1 MALSFIPKARKEKFL
16 AKMAGENITLPK
28 AKGHTEELYKAI
40 ADNINSGG
48 ASPTAIQDAVNDYL
62 DEHPVSEVTMEELAS
77 QPIEPPTTKVGIY
90 KQKFG
95 NCTITQKANN
105 VVGVSNPTADMGGA
119 LFEVEINP
127 NIENTFTFSY
137 KNIVTESND
146 LFINIYVYTNA
157 YIKLG
162 NTRTVGKSDQT
173 LEVVLSPD
181 VIAEK
186 GITSPVIIGLISNR
200 IATYDI
206 SVVNEYGDGTTVST
220 LKNDVIDLKTKKQLV
235 GKKAIFLGDSIT
247 ALTGER
253 SWVDKFCN
261 LTGVSKVA
269 NTAVNGATLND
280 KSDTVLDGNPQFNGS
295 DNNVNNTLA
304 NQVQKIVNNAYDT
317 PDLIIIAIGTN
328 SGITADDTRLK
339 ASYRDGSN
347 NLVPLTD
354 LDRTHSEGAFRYC
367 NETLHNLYPNAIIC
381 WCNPIQG
388 AIELRN
394 TVSVSS
400 WAEALRTLTE
410 YGGVINIETNRCGIM
425 MANEV
430 NGANGECLQDGLH
443 PNANGAS
450 KMARYNAAAISRL
463 I

>member
-1 MALSFIPKARKEKFL
+1 MEKAITRKETYL
-16 AKMAGENITLPK
+16 Q
-28 AKGHTEELYKAI
+28 AI
-40 ADNINSGG
+40 ASGNTSDLPEKPLTREEVLLEKI
-48 ASPTAIQDAVNDYL
+48 AKKPSTAVDPSVITEAVNDYL
-62 DEHPVSEVTMEELAS
+62 DEHPVSEVTMEELAT
-77 QPIEPPTTKVGIY
+77 QPIEPPTTKVGVY

-146 LFINIYVYTNA
+146 LFINIYVWANGYK
-157 YIKLG
+157 KLG
-162 NTRTVGKSDQT
+162 DTRTVGKADQT
-173 LEVVLSPD
+173 IEVVLTPD

-206 SVVNEYGDGTTVST
+206 SVVNEYGDNTTVST
-220 LKNDVIDLKTKKQLV
+220 LKNDVVDLKTKKQLV
-235 GKKAIFLGDSIT
+235 SKKAIFLGDSIT

-261 LTGVSKVA
+261 LTGVTKVV
-269 NTAVNGATLND
+269 NVAVNSATLHD
-280 KSDTVLDGNPQFNGS
+280 KEGTVLDGNPTSENAT
-295 DNNVNNTLA
+295 NNTLA
-304 NQVQKIVNNAYDT
+304 NQVQKIINNQYET

-328 SGITADDTRLK
+328 DGITADDTRLR
-339 ASYRDGSN
+339 ASYVDGSN
-347 NLVPLTD
+347 NLVALAD
-354 LDRTHSEGAFRYC
+354 VDRTHSEGAFRWA
-367 NETLHNLYPNAIIC
+367 NETLHGLYPNAIIC

-388 AIELRN
+388 TKELRPN
-394 TVSVSS
+394 YTVSQ
-400 WAEALRTLTE
+400 WGDALGTLTS

-425 MANEV
+425 MANQV
-430 NGANGECLQDGLH
+430 NGANGEDLQDGLH
-443 PNANGAS
+443 PNANGAT
-450 KMARYNAAAISRL
+450 KMARYNASAISRL
-463 I
+463 F